1 MMVATSYKDARPNL
15 ELLAQVI
22 QNGTKF
28 FQVLTISAQKIT
40 GCITCFSMDID

>member
-1 MMVATSYKDARPNL
+1 MVATSYKDARPNL

-28 FQVLTISAQKIT
+28 FKYSQSAQKIT